1 MSEMYLSKN
10 IIVTKD
16 DVDKNNNMKPFSM
29 LDKLQD
35 LAAIHAD
42 IIGVGYNEIIKR
54 NLAWIVMYETIEV
67 VTRLPKKDEEIK
79 VITWPKPQYKLEF
92 EREYEIRDLNDN
104 LLVKGI
110 SNWAIFD
117 INKRRIA
124 RADSIIFN
132 GEYITQTNYPNK
144 APRKLDLACD
154 NILNTIY
161 YEVTESDIDSNGHM
175 NNAKYIDAVS
185 KLIYKNTKA
194 IFKKLQIAFIHEARL
209 GQKIKI
215 DYYKAED
222 NLDAFIGHIDDQ
234 LSFELIVEMEE

>member
-10 IIVTKD
+10 ITVTKD

>member
-10 IIVTKD
+10 ITVTKD

-92 EREYEIRDLNDN
+92 EREYEIRDINDN

>member
-1 MSEMYLSKN
+1 MSKMYLSKN
-10 IIVTKD
+10 ITVTKD

-92 EREYEIRDLNDN
+92 EREYEIRDLKDN

-215 DYYKAED
+215 DYYKSED